1 MWDPLHDPDLL
12 SSTLHERCRLCSM
25 GIMKRSLP
33 LLACVLL
40 LAPAMAQTRS
50 PNEFP
55 KQPQRTPDVPERRG
69 VALQEGSPMA
79 GSPSTRDS
87 LAAAFFY
94 PDTALANI
102 LLDHSQAERIT
113 ELDNR
118 YVERLQQLGTTDGT
132 DAGYRKL
139 WAARRDELRVILTP
153 VQFKRWQEL
162 NGEAGTEP

>member
-1 MWDPLHDPDLL
+1 
-12 SSTLHERCRLCSM
+12 
-25 GIMKRSLP
+25 MKRSLP

-55 KQPQRTPDVPERRG
+55 KQPQRTLDVPERRG
-69 VALQEGSPMA
+69 VALQEGAPMA
-79 GSPSTRDS
+79 GSPRADS
-87 LAAAFFY
+87 LAAPFFY

-132 DAGYRKL
+132 DPGYRKL

>member
-33 LLACVLL
+33 LLACMLL

-102 LLDHSQAERIT
+102 LLDHSQAQRVT

-132 DAGYRKL
+132 DPGYQKL
-139 WAARRDELRVILTP
+139 WAARRDELRMILTP

-162 NGEAGTEP
+162 NGEVGTEP